1 MGQHS
6 SSKVESIQENFTG
19 LIEKI
24 NITTSTKIVEK
35 LYENRV
41 FSMQEMNCV
50 KNLAIVFSN
59 FLKHMINFF
68 SGIFMDQ
75 LSLVVKKMSSIAEND
90 IDELETFL
98 KRFYRYPCFQNFY
111 PLGEETGIDIIFNL
125 ETTFTDPLLWRKD
138 IHNRR
143 KEKMKFED
151 VLYILKSPC
160 IIEGEAGKGKS
171 TMLKRIA
178 VLWASEKCQP
188 LQGYKLVFFITLRGT
203 SKGLYETLCD
213 QLFPVTYNWNKKAF
227 LQKINDLGEKV
238 LFLLDGYDE
247 FNSESCK
254 EIDNLIKKN
263 HKFNNTVIVTTRTE
277 SLREVRL
284 YGALIVETSDFTIES
299 AQTLITNVL
308 EEKEAAGL
316 LNQLDDSD
324 FMKNLMKTPLFLV
337 IACALR
343 MGETDFQMNT
353 QTSLFCTLYDLMID
367 RGHSKIKDIEENIVE
382 ENISLCGDLALKG
395 LFEQKYEFRTE
406 QLKNIIEDILL
417 KIGLL
422 NKYSAQKQIPSYRFF
437 HTSFQEYT
445 AGRRLSQ
452 LLSSD
457 ETDQVKEGECYL
469 NKLQTTYDVTN
480 KYKNLLL
487 YTCGSSKTATRKV
500 ICHIRN
506 VYKNEMNETS
516 SDFVEFGINLFYES
530 GTKKE
535 MNAEFEP
542 IFAGKTLHISM
553 HNVGSHHVEF
563 FEHLPGC
570 LSALRLV
577 KLDLFGKEG
586 NSETGCI
593 NVRCPDDL
601 NVLEPQTYISK
612 KVVNLFYDWNQDL
625 QTLEV
630 TIKKFDCLDKY
641 DIKFLGKICCCAK
654 HLRLNISSSAG
665 ITGKLTRIVDNCRR
679 MRELII
685 NNTPLTNDDEARI
698 VEMVNMKTLSIS
710 NMDKEHRQEILLNGL
725 YKLYEIERLILHN
738 ININEKDGEI
748 LANCISHLKNLE
760 VLKLSVLPKIG
771 ISMEHVVKSISNCDK
786 IKELC
791 LINSCLTSKANILTK
806 FTNLEILDL
815 SDNFLEDDEE
825 LSLET
830 FGQTLTHLLSLTTLL
845 LPGGTNVKCG
855 LSILINHL
863 KGLTRLSKLG
873 FRRWYMTDD
882 DVTELAKHF
891 LNSFGQLSFLDL
903 SHNSASSDG
912 WTLLIQA
919 LPSLRNLK
927 HFDLS
932 TQAIYNP
939 IGGEVHTLCSIVELL
954 PCLSSLKLDN
964 WDLDYMDIG
973 KMKNVKLIHRE
984 GETFQHFFL
993 VEKKM
998 KDARTKAVIMYC
1010 TTGNVSFCFPIT
1022 TYPFGVHMIK
1032 CSKK

>member
-1 MGQHS
+1 M
-6 SSKVESIQENFTG
+6 ESIQENFTG

-50 KNLAIVFSN
+50 FAEKISDNAARTLITMILNKGEESCN
-59 FLKHMINFF
+59 CFLQLLETY
-68 SGIFMDQ
+68 DQ
-75 LSLVVKKMSSIAEND
+75 FLFRDLYGPTFPGREENVESSMEAEAEAERHEYVRSSIAEND

-791 LINSCLTSKANILTK
+791 LINSCLTSKGLIILSNILTK

-993 VEKKM
+993 VEKK
-998 KDARTKAVIMYC
+998 
-1010 TTGNVSFCFPIT
+1010 
-1022 TYPFGVHMIK
+1022 
-1032 CSKK
+1032 

>member
-1 MGQHS
+1 M
-6 SSKVESIQENFTG
+6 EPIQEKFSG

-35 LYENRV
+35 LYEKRI

-50 KNLAIVFSN
+50 FAEKISDNAARTLITMTLNKGEESCN
-59 FLKHMINFF
+59 CFLQLLE
-68 SGIFMDQ
+68 SYDQ
-75 LSLVVKKMSSIAEND
+75 FLFRDLYGPTFPGRVESSMEVEGERHQYVKSSITESD

-111 PLGEETGIDIIFNL
+111 PLGEETGIDIIFDL
-125 ETTFTDPLLWRKD
+125 ETTFTDPLLWKKD

-143 KEKMKFED
+143 KEKMKFEE
-151 VLYILKSPC
+151 VLHILKSPC

-188 LQGYKLVFFITLRGT
+188 LQDYKLVFFITLRGT
-203 SKGLYETLCD
+203 RKGLYETLCD

-254 EIDNLIKKN
+254 EIDDLIKKN

-284 YGALIVETSDFTIES
+284 YGALIVETSDFTLES

-308 EEKEAAGL
+308 EEKEAASL

-367 RGHSKIKDIEENIVE
+367 RGYSKIKDIEENIVE
-382 ENISLCGDLALKG
+382 ENINLCGDLALKG

-457 ETDQVKEGECYL
+457 ETDQVKAGESYL
-469 NKLQTTYDVTN
+469 NKLQTIYDVTN

-487 YTCGSSKTATRKV
+487 YACGSSKTATQKV

-506 VYKNEMNETS
+506 VYKKEMNETS

-570 LSALRLV
+570 LSALHLV
-577 KLDLFGKEG
+577 KLDLFGKED
-586 NSETGCI
+586 NSETRCI
-593 NVRCPDDL
+593 NVRCHDDL

-612 KVVNLFYDWNQDL
+612 KVVNLFYDWTQDL

-630 TIKKFDCLDKY
+630 TIKKFDHLDKY

-710 NMDKEHRQEILLNGL
+710 NMDKEHRQEIVLNGL
-725 YKLYEIERLILHN
+725 YKLYEIEKLILHN

-748 LANCISHLKNLE
+748 LANGISHLKNLE
-760 VLKLSVLPKIG
+760 VLKLSVLPNIG
-771 ISMEHVVKSISNCDK
+771 SSMEHVVKSISHCDK

-791 LINSCLTSKANILTK
+791 LINCCLTSKALIILSNILTK

-815 SDNFLEDDEE
+815 SDNFLEGDEE

-830 FGQTLTHLLSLTTLL
+830 FGQTLTHLPSLTTLL

-855 LSILINHL
+855 LGTLINHL
-863 KGLTRLSKLG
+863 KGLPRLTKLG

-891 LNSFGQLSFLDL
+891 LNGFGQISFMDL

-919 LPSLRNLK
+919 LQSLKNLK

-964 WDLDYMDIG
+964 WELDYMDIG

-984 GETFQHFFL
+984 GEKFQHFFL
-993 VEKKM
+993 VEKK
-998 KDARTKAVIMYC
+998 
-1010 TTGNVSFCFPIT
+1010 
-1022 TYPFGVHMIK
+1022 
-1032 CSKK
+1032 